1 MIPLID
7 CFPFFTAGFKET
19 TSLQEKA
26 RYILE
31 EANFPG
37 DGLRK
42 KLFQDKTG
50 NRILKR
56 MVRTLN
62 LLKNAREA
70 GGFSYFVAS

>member
-1 MIPLID
+1 M
-7 CFPFFTAGFKET
+7 G
-19 TSLQEKA
+19 
-26 RYILE
+26 Y
-31 EANFPG
+31 
-37 DGLRK
+37 K
-42 KLFQDKTG
+42 KIFQDKTG